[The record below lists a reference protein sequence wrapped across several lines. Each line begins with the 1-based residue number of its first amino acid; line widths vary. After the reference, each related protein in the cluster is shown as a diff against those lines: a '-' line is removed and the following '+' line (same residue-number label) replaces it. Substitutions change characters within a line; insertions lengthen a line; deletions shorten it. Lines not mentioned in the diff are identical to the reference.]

1 MAISLVSKRSLTK
14 MKIKYMT
21 YMYTKIKVNS
31 QMKDIKL
38 AMNIKMVKDSQT
50 NSEDFCGNKH

>member
-1 MAISLVSKRSLTK
+1 